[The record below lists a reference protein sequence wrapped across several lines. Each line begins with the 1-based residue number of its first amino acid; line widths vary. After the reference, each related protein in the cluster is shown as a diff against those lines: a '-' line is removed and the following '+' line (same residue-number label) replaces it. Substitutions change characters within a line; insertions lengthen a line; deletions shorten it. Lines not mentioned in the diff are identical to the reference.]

1 MYATSLAIIKS
12 SGSGIKRSEAIAI
25 AIQMREKLYYY
36 YYYYYY
42 YYSKGTF
49 YWTEM
54 EIFA

>member
-12 SGSGIKRSEAIAI
+12 SGSIKRSEAIAI

-36 YYYYYY
+36 NYNYYN
-42 YYSKGTF
+42 YSKGTF